1 MKIKVLMIGKSFP
14 EYVNSGIEY
23 YLKKIKHFN
32 DIEWV
37 EIVPKKKADDIETVK
52 KIEFEAIEKYLDSSD
67 LIILLDDKGK
77 HYTSEAFSE
86 FIDKFQSQSVKRMV
100 FIIGG
105 AFGFDR
111 RLYDMAGGKLSLS
124 TMTFSHQI
132 IRIIFLEQLYRGFT
146 IIKGIPYHN
155 A

>member
-14 EYVNSGIEY
+14 EYINSGIEY

-32 DIEWV
+32 EIEWI
-37 EIVPKKKADDIETVK
+37 EIVPKKKADDVETVK
-52 KIEFEAIEKYLDSSD
+52 KIEFEAIEKYLEPSD

-86 FIDKFQSQSVKRMV
+86 FIDKYQSQSVKRMV

>member
-1 MKIKVLMIGKSFP
+1 MIGKSFP
-14 EYVNSGIEY
+14 EYINSGIEY

-32 DIEWV
+32 EIEWI
-37 EIVPKKKADDIETVK
+37 EIVPKKKADDVETVK
-52 KIEFEAIEKYLDSSD
+52 KIEFEAIEKYLEPSD

-86 FIDKFQSQSVKRMV
+86 FIDKYQSQSVKRMV